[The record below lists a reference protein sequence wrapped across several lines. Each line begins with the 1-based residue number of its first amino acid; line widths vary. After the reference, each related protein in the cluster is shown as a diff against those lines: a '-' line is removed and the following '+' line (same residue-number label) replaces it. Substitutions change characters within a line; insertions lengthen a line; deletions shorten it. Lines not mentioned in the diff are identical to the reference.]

1 MAGAR
6 VPENF
11 GALLG
16 ETARAWRSHLDQRLK
31 PLGLSQARWLVLL
44 KLARGGEEMVQ
55 KELAGR
61 VGIEGATLVGLL
73 DRMARDGWIVRRD
86 STLDRRS
93 KIVHLTPRARSVL
106 PRIESVA
113 AELRRELLAGIPAR
127 DLERCTRVLLHIKE
141 RVEGV

>member
-11 GALLG
+11 GALLC
-16 ETARAWRSHLDQRLK
+16 ETARAWRQHLDQRLK

-44 KLARGGEEMVQ
+44 KLARDGDGMVQ
-55 KELAGR
+55 KKLAGR

-86 STLDRRS
+86 SEHDRRS
-93 KIVHLTPRARSVL
+93 KNVYLTERARSVL
-106 PRIESVA
+106 PRIEAVA

-141 RVEGV
+141 RIEGV